1 MDVRSGASELESGV
15 VPRYLTISRG
25 LAGSN
30 HSFTLLHA
38 TMESLVKYV
47 KVSFTF
53 FISLDM
59 FQSW

>member
-1 MDVRSGASELESGV
+1 MDVRRGASELESGV

-38 TMESLVKYV
+38 AMESLKKYV
-47 KVSFTF
+47 QVSFTF
-53 FISLDM
+53 FISLAM

>member
-38 TMESLVKYV
+38 AMESLVKYV
-47 KVSFTF
+47 
-53 FISLDM
+53 
-59 FQSW
+59 